1 MGFFSQGDKEKM
13 LGIPVQMLNNRDTVN
28 KPSSQVAFIEFF
40 VYPFNIAHVKIFSP
54 LWEMSEN
61 LRRNLQRWHAFR
73 KTEEQD
79 AAARQVQTMS
89 DELLTLTQQA
99 QARERPRRQRENKAS
114 PGVSAAP
121 HATSTSNVSSNFN

>member
-1 MGFFSQGDKEKM
+1 MGWADRVLGEFFLQGDKEKS

-73 KTEEQD
+73 KAEEQET
-79 AAARQVQTMS
+79 AMRQVQAMS
-89 DELLTLTQQA
+89 DELLILTQQA
-99 QARERPRRQRENKAS
+99 QARERPKKQRENKGMPVTS
-114 PGVSAAP
+114 PANS
-121 HATSTSNVSSNFN
+121 